1 MRGKKGRL
9 GMGINSVNMLRYSMH
24 LLILLLLIWISP
36 ILISPRARFGWNSPR
51 VSIEFLLGRK
61 NVCLVRKRV
70 GDNWPLH
77 FRLTNWV
84 DNLEGVRLLV
94 HGLVAGIAIGV
105 VGQS

>member
-77 FRLTNWV
+77 FGLTNWV